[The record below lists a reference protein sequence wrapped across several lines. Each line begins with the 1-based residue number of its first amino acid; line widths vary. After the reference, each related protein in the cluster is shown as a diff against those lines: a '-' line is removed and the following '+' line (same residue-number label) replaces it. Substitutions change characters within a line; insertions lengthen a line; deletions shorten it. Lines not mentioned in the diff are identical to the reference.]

1 VEFHIVLITLL
12 NTMEIVDNKVLLLR
26 VNDPARITA
35 IIPKSKLIGDD
46 EVAVHWGLEESQVL
60 KNLGIKDV
68 PSPIIG
74 KYNFAGLYKPFK
86 HQITTA
92 SFLTLHKR
100 AFCFNEQGTGKT
112 ASIIWAADYLMK
124 LGVIRR
130 VLVVCPL
137 SIMQSAWQDDL
148 FKFAMH
154 RSTDVAYGAPE
165 KRKKIISSDASFVI
179 INYDGVEIVADEID
193 KNDFD
198 LIVID
203 EANAYKNVTTRRW
216 KTMAQLANADRW
228 LWMLTGTPASQS
240 PEDAYGLAKLI
251 APSKAPKFFGS
262 WRDKVMARVS
272 QFRWVARPNADEL
285 VHELLQ
291 PAIRFTKEEC
301 LDLPEMTYE
310 TREIPLTKQQDKYYK
325 QMKKQA
331 LMHAAGEEIS
341 GVNAAAV
348 LNKLLQISAGAVY
361 SDTGEVVEF
370 DCSNR
375 LSVLDEVLSEASS
388 KKILVFVPFRHAINV
403 VSDFLSDKGYSNEV
417 ISGDVTASK
426 RTDIFR
432 RFQSEPSPRALIIQP
447 QAASHGVTLTAAS
460 TIIWFG
466 PTTSLETYLQAN
478 SRAHRQG
485 QRNAVTVVHLQ
496 GSPAEKRIYSLLQ
509 SKLDVHEKIIS
520 LYKDLTM

>member
-1 VEFHIVLITLL
+1 
-12 NTMEIVDNKVLLLR
+12 
-26 VNDPARITA
+26 
-35 IIPKSKLIGDD
+35 
-46 EVAVHWGLEESQVL
+46 
-60 KNLGIKDV
+60 
-68 PSPIIG
+68 
-74 KYNFAGLYKPFK
+74 
-86 HQITTA
+86 
-92 SFLTLHKR
+92 
-100 AFCFNEQGTGKT
+100 
-112 ASIIWAADYLMK
+112 
-124 LGVIRR
+124 
-130 VLVVCPL
+130 
-137 SIMQSAWQDDL
+137 
-148 FKFAMH
+148 
-154 RSTDVAYGAPE
+154 
-165 KRKKIISSDASFVI
+165 
-179 INYDGVEIVADEID
+179 
-193 KNDFD
+193 

-216 KTMAQLANADRW
+216 KTMAQLANANRW

>member
-1 VEFHIVLITLL
+1 
-12 NTMEIVDNKVLLLR
+12 
-26 VNDPARITA
+26 
-35 IIPKSKLIGDD
+35 
-46 EVAVHWGLEESQVL
+46 
-60 KNLGIKDV
+60 
-68 PSPIIG
+68 
-74 KYNFAGLYKPFK
+74 
-86 HQITTA
+86 
-92 SFLTLHKR
+92 
-100 AFCFNEQGTGKT
+100 
-112 ASIIWAADYLMK
+112 
-124 LGVIRR
+124 
-130 VLVVCPL
+130 
-137 SIMQSAWQDDL
+137 
-148 FKFAMH
+148 
-154 RSTDVAYGAPE
+154 
-165 KRKKIISSDASFVI
+165 
-179 INYDGVEIVADEID
+179 
-193 KNDFD
+193 
-198 LIVID
+198 
-203 EANAYKNVTTRRW
+203 
-216 KTMAQLANADRW
+216 
-228 LWMLTGTPASQS
+228 
-240 PEDAYGLAKLI
+240 
-251 APSKAPKFFGS
+251 
-262 WRDKVMARVS
+262 
-272 QFRWVARPNADEL
+272 
-285 VHELLQ
+285 
-291 PAIRFTKEEC
+291 
-301 LDLPEMTYE
+301 MTYE

-331 LMHAAGEEIS
+331 LMHAAGEEIT

-375 LSVLDEVLSEASS
+375 LSVLDEVLAEASS

-403 VSDFLSDKGYSNEV
+403 VSDFLSDNGYSNEV

-485 QRNAVTVVHLQ
+485 QRNPVTVIHLQ

-509 SKLDVHEKIIS
+509 SKLDVHEKIIL

>member
-1 VEFHIVLITLL
+1 
-12 NTMEIVDNKVLLLR
+12 MEIVNNKAIV
-26 VNDPARITA
+26 ITTRRPNLVTECIHKSE
-35 IIPKSKLIGDD
+35 IIETNGDLHK
-46 EVAVHWGLEESQVL
+46 VAVRWGLEEAQVL
-60 KNLGIKDV
+60 SKLGIKNV
-68 PSPIIG
+68 PSPIQRDY
-74 KYNFAGLYKPFK
+74 KWPGLYKPMD
-86 HQITTA
+86 HQKETA
-92 SFLTLHKR
+92 NFLTLNQR

-112 ASIIWAADYLMK
+112 ASAIWAADYLIEQK
-124 LGVIRR
+124 KVYK
-130 VLVVCPL
+130 VLIICPL
-137 SIMQSAWQDDL
+137 SIMQSAWQADL

-154 RSTDVAYGAPE
+154 RKVGIAYGGKE
-165 KRKKIISSDASFVI
+165 KRKAVIDSDAEFVI

-216 KTMAQLANADRW
+216 KTMAQLANANRW